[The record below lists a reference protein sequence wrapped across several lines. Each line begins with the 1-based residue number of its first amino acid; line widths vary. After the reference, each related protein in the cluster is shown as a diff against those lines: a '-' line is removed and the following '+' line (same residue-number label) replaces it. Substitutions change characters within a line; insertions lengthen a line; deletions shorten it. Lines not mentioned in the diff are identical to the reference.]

1 MTLEAKLK
9 AKYKED
15 LDSVDDV
22 EELILDELATIKQIS
37 KSDKEYL
44 ERFIGLSTLS
54 MNYLGL
60 TSLVNFPSI
69 PSVTEVVDY
78 LNFSCN

>member
-1 MTLEAKLK
+1 MILETKLK

-22 EELILDELATIKQIS
+22 EELILDELVTIKQIS
-37 KSDKEYL
+37 KSDKKYL

-69 PSVTEVVDY
+69 SSVTEVVAY